1 MNSKIFSF
9 RKRIKSFY
17 YAFSGLKTVLI
28 NEHNFRIHLLAA
40 IFAIIAG
47 TLFNI
52 SSMEWISIT
61 LIIALVLSLEII
73 NSAIEKLADFVSP
86 EKNIKIKAVK
96 DMAAAA
102 VLVAAIA
109 SLIIAAIIFI
119 PKLSL

>member
-1 MNSKIFSF
+1 MNPNKFSF
-9 RKRIKSFY
+9 RKRIKSFH

-40 IFAIIAG
+40 IFAVAAG
-47 TLFNI
+47 IFFNI
-52 SSMEWISIT
+52 SPMEWISIT
-61 LIIALVLSLEII
+61 IIIVLVLSLEII

-86 EKNIKIKAVK
+86 AKNIKIKAVK

-102 VLVAAIA
+102 VLVAALA

-119 PKLSL
+119 PKL